1 VAAHSITTGAAG
13 HLVAAVVGAGL
24 GAGAGAAAA
33 GATAPRAVPD
43 DEDLMEDQ
51 ATTSV
56 VGHSVLGAS
65 ATADIVSTDPNIWTP
80 GDGKMFPI

>member
-1 VAAHSITTGAAG
+1 VAAHNITTGAAVSV
-13 HLVAAVVGAGL
+13 VAAVVGAGL
-24 GAGAGAAAA
+24 GAGAGAAAV

-56 VGHSVLGAS
+56 VSQSVLGAS
-65 ATADIVSTDPNIWTP
+65 ATADIASTGPNIWTP
-80 GDGKMFPI
+80 VDGKMFPI